1 MRQTAGQLAS
11 SMNQHGVLPIFLV
24 NRCPQCMC
32 HHLCRFSQQCM
43 CCARKVPGFVESVL
57 HSSHVA
63 ESGFDL
69 RDAAYMASRLPLCLS
84 FVVRSSAAALQLHD
98 SSFEVAT
105 LEQLIFDSESALLE
119 KAAAESGGRS
129 ILHTRSNAERE
140 KEREREDLTGQCIWE
155 GLPLGLW
162 KERAGKRCN
171 EQYECCYVLAQGCG
185 CRFYSCCCI
194 RAVSVSLQ
202 HTLSVFQIAQCRKPI
217 AKPEPYNRSCKLH
230 GIIYKRCKGHG
241 DALSCDFSTGL
252 RRVD

>member
-140 KEREREDLTGQCIWE
+140 KERERERTSQASAFGRACPWAC
-155 GLPLGLW
+155 GKSR
-162 KERAGKRCN
+162 KEM
-171 EQYECCYVLAQGCG
+171 Q
-185 CRFYSCCCI
+185 
-194 RAVSVSLQ
+194 RAV
-202 HTLSVFQIAQCRKPI
+202 
-217 AKPEPYNRSCKLH
+217 
-230 GIIYKRCKGHG
+230 
-241 DALSCDFSTGL
+241 
-252 RRVD
+252 